1 MAANDNAGTGTNQ
14 RHSLLRFSVR
24 SNEIFYVSLDGVRGA
39 TGPYVLTATPFLQTN
54 PALALPAGANDFLA
68 DAASMGTSSFL
79 VTGTLLGASAQ
90 TGESALAGLRP
101 TRSVWFRWTAPASG
115 RLTLS
120 TEFSAGDTV
129 LGAYSGS
136 GPNPSGYRLVAANDN
151 FSSQTPWSRISFLVQ
166 PGTTYTIKVDG
177 RSNATYQLSG
187 SFEPTLPL
195 VAPTGLSF
203 SLAPTTNASYFRPVV
218 DWDDLPQATAYE
230 VNLFR
235 QFPLQKIQRI
245 AGTRTTNSEWTNA
258 PRVAQTRS
266 LIKYGIQVRAIS
278 NNVLG
283 PWTPVL
289 LAP

>member
-1 MAANDNAGTGTNQ
+1 
-14 RHSLLRFSVR
+14 
-24 SNEIFYVSLDGVRGA
+24 
-39 TGPYVLTATPFLQTN
+39 
-54 PALALPAGANDFLA
+54 
-68 DAASMGTSSFL
+68 
-79 VTGTLLGASAQ
+79 
-90 TGESALAGLRP
+90 LAGLRP

-129 LGAYSGS
+129 LGAYLGS
-136 GPNPSGYRLVAANDN
+136 GPNPSGYRLVADNDN
-151 FSSQTPWSRISFLVQ
+151 VSSQTPWSRISFLVQ